1 MTANGAQIAAA
12 AAWFIQ
18 NAAIAGVAAFAN
30 VVSSRT
36 IVGKV
41 GDVFFQV
48 STSLVMAF
56 SLM

>member
-36 IVGKV
+36 IVGR
-41 GDVFFQV
+41 
-48 STSLVMAF
+48 
-56 SLM
+56 